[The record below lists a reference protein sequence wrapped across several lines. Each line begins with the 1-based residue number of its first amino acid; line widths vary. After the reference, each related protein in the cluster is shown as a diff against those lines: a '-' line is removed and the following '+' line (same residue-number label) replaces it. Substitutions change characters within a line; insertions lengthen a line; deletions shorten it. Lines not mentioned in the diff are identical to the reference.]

1 MRSEYSQ
8 RAITD
13 VKNKIAPRRGGEVE
27 LWTYE
32 RSHRTLEFRL
42 SGEGRSGCVLLFF
55 GDVVSFRGP
64 LAWRG
69 GEWELTAEADLED
82 EDIYIACDYS
92 AGVEVR
98 SRVISARI
106 MSEEF
111 P

>member
-1 MRSEYSQ
+1 MRSEHSQ
-8 RAITD
+8 RTILD
-13 VKNKIAPRRGGEVE
+13 VMSKISPRRGGEVE
-27 LWTYE
+27 LWKYE

-42 SGEGRSGCVLLFF
+42 SLAGRGGCVLLFF

-69 GEWELTAEADLED
+69 GEWELAAEADLED

-98 SRVISARI
+98 SHVVSARI
-106 MSEEF
+106 MSKEY